1 MSYGI
6 PMNMFPVTD
15 NGEFHFDD
23 HHNWVAQR
31 RRLECLHDPDRERG
45 GANDEGAIVP
55 GPHDII
61 MGRHWEAQLHEGNI
75 RFRDIVAKHW
85 KAYDGA
91 MKHQKRE
98 IAEQVVQDVKA
109 AGSRFLGSDGG
120 GCLLVDDITAREK
133 TSTAFRDRRKMALAD
148 EKRKAS
154 EMQAQASELELL
166 SPGPADKSCGFG
178 EVKRTKWS
186 LS

>member
-1 MSYGI
+1 
-6 PMNMFPVTD
+6 MNMFPVTD
-15 NGEFHFDD
+15 NGEFQLDD
-23 HHNWVAQR
+23 HHTWVAQR
-31 RRLECLHDPDRERG
+31 QKLECPHNT
-45 GANDEGAIVP
+45 NDEGAIVP

-85 KAYDGA
+85 EAYDAA
-91 MKHQKRE
+91 MKHQKKH
-98 IAEQVVQDVKA
+98 IAETVVQDVKA
-109 AGSRFLGSDGG
+109 AGSRFLKSDGAG
-120 GCLLVDDITAREK
+120 YLLVDDIVAREK
-133 TSTAFRDRRKMALAD
+133 TSSAFRDRRKMVLAD

-154 EMQAQASELELL
+154 EMEEQI

-186 LS
+186 LSK